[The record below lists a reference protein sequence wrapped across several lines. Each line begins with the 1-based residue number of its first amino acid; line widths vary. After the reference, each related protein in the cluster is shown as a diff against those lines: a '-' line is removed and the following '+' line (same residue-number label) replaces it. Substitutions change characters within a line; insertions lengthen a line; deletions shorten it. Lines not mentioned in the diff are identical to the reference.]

1 MAQCLRTVRFMSLST
16 ATWANGALTI
26 LVLSFASSTACA
38 QSVAEQLPDDTTQ
51 RIPTQSERSRAASS
65 TEKRTVWYGAPIVIA
80 DLAAVTLTVAGAATA
95 SSSSDLGF
103 GLIAA
108 GVGTYVLG
116 GPIVHFSEDRIGT
129 GFASLGLRVGAP
141 LLGGAVGLGIGSA
154 AVNGCTGEMCGLG
167 ALAFAALGV
176 GAGLL
181 AAPIVD
187 SAVLARKPV
196 TRSQMSLSV
205 TPTYQP
211 TTGET
216 GLSVRGMW

>member
-1 MAQCLRTVRFMSLST
+1 MSLST
-16 ATWANGALTI
+16 AIWVKGALVI
-26 LVLSFASSTACA
+26 LALSFASSTADA
-38 QSVAEQLPDDTTQ
+38 QSAAEQLSDDTTQ
-51 RIPTQSERSRAASS
+51 RIPTQSERSRAAAS
-65 TEKRTVWYGAPIVIA
+65 TEKRTEWYGAPIVIA
-80 DLAAVTLTVAGAATA
+80 DLAAVSLTVAGAATA

-129 GFASLGLRVGAP
+129 GFASLGLRLGAP
-141 LLGGAVGLGIGSA
+141 LVGGAVGLGIGSA
-154 AVNGCTGEMCGLG
+154 AVSGCTGEMCGLG
-167 ALAFAALGV
+167 ALMFGAIGV
-176 GAGLL
+176 GVGLV
-181 AAPIVD
+181 AAPIID
-187 SAVLARKPV
+187 SRLLARKPV
-196 TRSQMSLSV
+196 APSQMSLSV